1 MNPIKQAAENPRLRR
16 LGQCDHHDLTLATKS
31 VQIRKTLITKT
42 IVKRLEMTT
51 QFKFDN
57 VT

>member
-1 MNPIKQAAENPRLRR
+1 MNPMKQAAENPRLRR
-16 LGQCDHHDLTLATKS
+16 LGRCDHNDLTLAAKS
-31 VQIRKTLITKT
+31 VQIRKPLITKT
-42 IVKRLEMTT
+42 IVKRLEMIT